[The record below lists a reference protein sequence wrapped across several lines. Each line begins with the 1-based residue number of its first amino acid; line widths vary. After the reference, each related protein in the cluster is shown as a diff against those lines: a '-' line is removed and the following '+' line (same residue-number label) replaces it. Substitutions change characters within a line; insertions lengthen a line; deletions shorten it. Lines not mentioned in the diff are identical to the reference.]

1 MKNVFKSPSSGRR
14 PPSPRSGGANADTA
28 CSVAPPQ
35 RVIPRADAGSPSP
48 VAGDSAPSP
57 RRGMTLVALALT
69 LLALAL
75 PAFAENVIV
84 IRDATILTVSH
95 GKIEHGS
102 VLIRGTKIAAV
113 GPNDQVAAPAGAK
126 VINATG
132 MFILPGIVDT
142 HSHTAVEG
150 SVNEI
155 SLPNSGIVRI
165 RDVLT
170 DEDINVYRQ
179 LAGGT
184 TTALVLHGSANPIGG
199 QSQIVK
205 WRWGH
210 PVSEWPIADAP
221 RTIKFALGEN
231 PKSSNFRPPPGI
243 PAQYP
248 QTRMGVEEVIR
259 QSFTDAKDYRAK
271 WEEYD
276 ARKKR
281 GETPIPPRRDLLM
294 EEMLDILDGKV
305 DVHSHCYR
313 ADEIMMLLRLS
324 DEQGF
329 KIRELQHV
337 LEGYKVAK
345 EIAAHGVG
353 GGTFIDWWGF
363 KMEAYDAIPY
373 NVALMDRAGVLT
385 SVNSDSD
392 ELARRLNLDA
402 AKAMKYGGL
411 SEEEALKLCTLNG
424 AKQLRLDHRLGS
436 IDAGKDADLAIWTGH
451 PFSTYSRVE
460 TTFVDGEIV
469 FDRQRDLELRKEIAK
484 EKADRLKKEAD
495 EEAKNKKGKKG
506 GDNDEKK
513 EPANG

>member
-1 MKNVFKSPSSGRR
+1 MRKTLAIALLCV
-14 PPSPRSGGANADTA
+14 GAAA
-28 CSVAPPQ
+28 L
-35 RVIPRADAGSPSP
+35 GS
-48 VAGDSAPSP
+48 ASAPEAGAP
-57 RRGMTLVALALT
+57 TQT
-69 LLALAL
+69 
-75 PAFAENVIV
+75 VIA
-84 IRDATILTVSH
+84 IHDATILTITH
-95 GKIEHGS
+95 GKIEHGT
-102 VLIRGTKIAAV
+102 VVIRGAKIAAV
-113 GPNDQVAAPAGAK
+113 GPNASVTIPAGAQ
-126 VINATG
+126 VIEAAG
-132 MFILPGIVDT
+132 KFVLPGIIDT

-155 SLPNSGIVRI
+155 SLPNTGMVRI

-170 DEDINVYRQ
+170 NDDINSYRQ

-205 WRWGH
+205 WKWGH
-210 PVSEWPIADAP
+210 PVSEWPVADAP

-231 PKSSNFRPPPGI
+231 PKSSNFRPPPGT
-243 PAQYP
+243 PLQYP

-259 QSFTDAKDYRAK
+259 KSFTDAKDYMAQ
-271 WEEYD
+271 WDEYD

-281 GETPIPPRRDLLM
+281 GENPIPPRRDLLM
-294 EEMLDILDGKV
+294 ETMADILRGNI

-313 ADEIMMLLRLS
+313 SDEIMMLLNVS
-324 DEQGF
+324 DEMGF

-353 GGTFIDWWGF
+353 GGTFIDWWGY

-373 NVALMDRAGVLT
+373 NVAIMENAGVIT

-411 SEEEALKLCTLNG
+411 SEEEALKLCTINP
-424 AKQLRLDHRLGS
+424 AKQLRLDHRIGS
-436 IDAGKDADLAIWTGH
+436 IEAGKDADLAIWTGH

-460 TTFVDGEIV
+460 STFVEGEML
-469 FDRQRDLELRKEIAK
+469 FDRQRDLQLRKDLAK
-484 EKADRLKKEAD
+484 EKADRLKKEAEQD
-495 EEAKNKKGKKG
+495 AKKKKDAKKPE
-506 GDNDEKK
+506 DKNE
-513 EPANG
+513 

>member
-1 MKNVFKSPSSGRR
+1 MKRSFGKLAPLTLALRAG
-14 PPSPRSGGANADTA
+14 PSPRTRGEGAAKQRVRGALAAFLAFLATTAFADT
-28 CSVAPPQ
+28 
-35 RVIPRADAGSPSP
+35 
-48 VAGDSAPSP
+48 
-57 RRGMTLVALALT
+57 
-69 LLALAL
+69 
-75 PAFAENVIV
+75 V

-102 VLIRGTKIAAV
+102 ILIRGTKIAAV
-113 GPNDQVAAPAGAK
+113 GPNDQVQVPAGAT
-126 VINATG
+126 VIDAVG
-132 MFILPGIVDT
+132 KFVMPGIVDT
-142 HSHTAVEG
+142 HSHTGVEG

-155 SLPNSGIVRI
+155 SLPNTGMVRI

-170 DEDINVYRQ
+170 NEDVDAYRE

-184 TTALVLHGSANPIGG
+184 TCALVLHGSANPIGG

-205 WRWGH
+205 WKWGH
-210 PVSEWPIADAP
+210 PVSEWPVADAP

-231 PKSSNFRPPPGI
+231 PKSSNFRPPPGT
-243 PAQYP
+243 PLQYP

-259 QSFTDAKDYRAK
+259 QAFTDAKDYAAK
-271 WEEYD
+271 WADYD

-281 GETPIPPRRDLLM
+281 GEDPIPPRRDILM
-294 EEMLDILDGKV
+294 ETMNDILAGKI

-424 AKQLRLDHRLGS
+424 AKQLRLDHRIGS
-436 IDAGKDADLAIWTGH
+436 IDVGKDADVVIWNGH
-451 PFSTYSRVE
+451 PFSTYSRVD
-460 TTFVDGEIV
+460 TTFVDGEVV
-469 FDRQRDLELRKEIAK
+469 FDRQKDLQTRAAMAK
-484 EKADRLKKEAD
+484 EKADLLKKEAD
-495 EEAKNKKGKKG
+495 EEKKNKPAKKAT
-506 GDNDEKK
+506 DEEKSD
-513 EPANG
+513 E